1 MSSCADSRTDRGT
14 KAAAG
19 RGAWGLAAAG
29 LSLIAVS
36 YGLARFSYGLFVPTF
51 REQFALSGTVTG
63 AIASGSYT
71 AYCVAIVLAMLLTPR
86 WGGRRVAIAA
96 GLVATAGT
104 LAIALAPSTAVLAA
118 GVIIAGAS
126 TGVASPPLAH
136 AVTRAVPGPRRDRV
150 QTVIN
155 AGTGV
160 GVAVA
165 GPVALL
171 THEHWRLA
179 WLAFA
184 ALCAL
189 VTIWVLR
196 AVPGSRE
203 EVREATSLPHP
214 LLPSGSGRLIG
225 AALLMGA
232 SSAAIWTFGR
242 DLLVTEG
249 GMSGQ
254 ASTIGWILLGIFGV
268 LGAGAGDLAQR
279 IGLRTGWRT
288 GMLALAL
295 STSLLAAWPGTI
307 GPAWA
312 ALAGFGAAYIA
323 LTGFLLLWGTAVHA
337 RDPAVGVGTAF
348 LMVAL
353 GQALAA
359 PVIGGL
365 GEMIG
370 LRGSFLVAALLALVG
385 SLGPPPRRGHV
396 RDARHRG
403 AGPATL
409 TRDRAEDVE
418 GRGSHRGCTRD
429 E

>member
-1 MSSCADSRTDRGT
+1 MSISTDPHIDRG
-14 KAAAG
+14 KRAPAG

-29 LSLIAVS
+29 LSLIAVC
-36 YGLARFSYGLFVPTF
+36 YGLARFSYGLFVPIF
-51 REQFALSGTVTG
+51 REQFALGGATAG
-63 AIASGSYT
+63 AIASGSYA
-71 AYCVAIVLAMLLTPR
+71 AYCIAIVLAMLLTPR
-86 WGGRRVAIAA
+86 WGGRSVAVAA

-104 LAIALAPSTAVLAA
+104 LVVALAPNAAVLAA

-189 VTIWVLR
+189 VTLWALR
-196 AVPGSRE
+196 SVPGPRV
-203 EVREATSLPHP
+203 EVREAEGPTSLPRP
-214 LLPSGSGRLIG
+214 LLPLGSGRLIS

-254 ASTIGWILLGIFGV
+254 ASTLGWIVLGIFGV

-279 IGLRTGWRT
+279 IGLRAGWGA

-295 STSLLAAWPGTI
+295 STSLLAAWPGII

-337 RDPAVGVGTAF
+337 RHPALGVGTAF

-359 PVIGGL
+359 PVIGAL
-365 GEMIG
+365 G
-370 LRGSFLVAALLALVG
+370 VA
-385 SLGPPPRRGHV
+385 GH
-396 RDARHRG
+396 
-403 AGPATL
+403 
-409 TRDRAEDVE
+409 DVVD
-418 GRGSHRGCTRD
+418 TA
-429 E
+429 